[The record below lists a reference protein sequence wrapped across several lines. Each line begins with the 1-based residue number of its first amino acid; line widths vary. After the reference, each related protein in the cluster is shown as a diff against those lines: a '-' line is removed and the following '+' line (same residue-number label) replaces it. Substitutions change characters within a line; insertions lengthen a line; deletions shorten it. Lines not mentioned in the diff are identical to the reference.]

1 MKRNIAM
8 SMVAGMGLLALVP
21 TMAMAHTDLSV
32 GVNLGGPAYVEPAPV
47 VEYRPAPTYYAPTVV
62 YRDYDYDRGYD
73 RMLAEHYRRHN
84 EWVRSHPWEGG
95 RIEHPR
101 W

>member
-1 MKRNIAM
+1 MKRNIAL

-32 GVNLGGPAYVEPAPV
+32 GVELGQPPPVVVAPGAV
-47 VEYRPAPTYYAPTVV
+47 VEYREVPRVDH
-62 YRDYDYDRGYD
+62 YRYRHDDDYR
-73 RMLAEHYRRHN
+73 RMMDEHYRRHN
-84 EWVRSHPWEGG
+84 EWVRSHPGEGG
-95 RIEHPR
+95 HIEHPR